1 MWTNTLIYSVTSEPD
16 AGFDSHDFSDNAS
29 LDVPLGCT
37 MYRDDTTFKRTMPVS
52 ISKWAHGIFFSF

>member
-29 LDVPLGCT
+29 LDVPLCCT

-52 ISKWAHGIFFSF
+52 ISK